1 MIPAEL
7 DEKMMEHILV
17 LVIGTTLILS
27 LYYNFKD

>member
-7 DEKMMEHILV
+7 DEQMMEYILV
-17 LVIGTTLILS
+17 LVIGSTLLLS

>member
-7 DEKMMEHILV
+7 DEKMMEYILV

>member
-7 DEKMMEHILV
+7 DEKMMEYILV
-17 LVIGTTLILS
+17 LVIGTTLLLS

>member
-7 DEKMMEHILV
+7 DEQMMEYILV
-17 LVIGTTLILS
+17 LVIGTTLVLS

>member
-1 MIPAEL
+1 MTPAEL
-7 DEKMMEHILV
+7 DEKMMEYILV

>member
-7 DEKMMEHILV
+7 DEKVMEFILV
-17 LVIGTTLILS
+17 LVIGTTLLMS

>member
-7 DEKMMEHILV
+7 DEQMMEHILV
-17 LVIGTTLILS
+17 LVIGSTLLLS